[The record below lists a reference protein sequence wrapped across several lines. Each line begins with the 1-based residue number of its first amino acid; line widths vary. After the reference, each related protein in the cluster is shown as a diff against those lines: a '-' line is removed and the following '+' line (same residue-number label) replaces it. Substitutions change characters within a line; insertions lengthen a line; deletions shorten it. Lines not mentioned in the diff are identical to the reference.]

1 MLWADDLVDQLQL
14 TVEFSLTN
22 KNTEIVNV
30 PSNFAPRRLILAA
43 STADLRRGNYLADL
57 AWSTFEPATSNPPTI
72 DLYRLGNEPMF
83 FTRRFAVLVPK
94 TANLRKVEINPRIVV
109 ELGLPEGD
117 IRTVQPSSPYLVEIR
132 TQDAELTVTA
142 KQEGVECSTVK

>member
-1 MLWADDLVDQLQL
+1 
-14 TVEFSLTN
+14 
-22 KNTEIVNV
+22 
-30 PSNFAPRRLILAA
+30 
-43 STADLRRGNYLADL
+43 
-57 AWSTFEPATSNPPTI
+57 
-72 DLYRLGNEPMF
+72 MF